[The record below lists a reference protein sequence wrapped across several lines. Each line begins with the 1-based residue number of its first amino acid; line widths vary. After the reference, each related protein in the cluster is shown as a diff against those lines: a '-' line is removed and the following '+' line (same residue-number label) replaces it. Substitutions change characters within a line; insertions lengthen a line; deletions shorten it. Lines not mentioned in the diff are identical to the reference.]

1 MGPKQRYYENVA
13 KTIIEHLEN
22 RQMKGFDCR
31 DSIDAIDKVRSLIP
45 EGSSVSWGGS
55 VTLQETGIMDT
66 LIDGEYEVLD
76 RDMAVTR
83 EQQKEIYGRISVCD
97 WFLTSSNAITLDGEL
112 VNVDN
117 RGNRVSYLCFG
128 PDNVIVV
135 VGINKIVANVD
146 EGISRA
152 RNIAAPPNVL
162 RLGRNTPCAV
172 TGKCE
177 NCLSP
182 DCICAQT
189 VITRRST
196 YPGRIN
202 VIIVGEELGY

>member
-1 MGPKQRYYENVA
+1 MGPKEKYYENA
-13 KTIIEHLEN
+13 AGTIIKNLEK
-22 RQMKGFDCR
+22 RQMKGFYCK
-31 DSIDAIDKVRSLIP
+31 DSLEAIGKVLDLIP

-55 VTLQETGIMDT
+55 VTLQETGILDSI
-66 LIDGEYEVLD
+66 IDGEYVVLN
-76 RDMAVTR
+76 RDAAVTKE
-83 EQQKEIYGRISVCD
+83 EQKAMYAKIGVCD

-128 PDNVIVV
+128 PENVIVV
-135 VGINKIVANVD
+135 VGINKIVANAE

-177 NCLSP
+177 N
-182 DCICAQT
+182 
-189 VITRRST
+189 
-196 YPGRIN
+196 
-202 VIIVGEELGY
+202 